1 MPPIGGFIRV
11 CPIQGCSFTF
21 VYMKLIS
28 FGTDRGLHARN
39 RAAVDSIESHGEYGI
54 GELAYIT
61 EIADTNYVTSVGV
74 AVRHD
79 HIPLSV
85 RAQRSDVTSVTD

>member
-1 MPPIGGFIRV
+1 MPPTGGFKSV

-21 VYMKLIS
+21 VFMKLIS
-28 FGTDRGLHARN
+28 AGTGRTLHLRN
-39 RAAVDSIESHGEYGI
+39 RAAVDSVESHGEYGI

-61 EIADTNYVTSVGV
+61 EIDAVPYVTSVGV

-85 RAQRSDVTSVTD
+85 RAQRSDVTTVTD

>member
-1 MPPIGGFIRV
+1 
-11 CPIQGCSFTF
+11 
-21 VYMKLIS
+21 MKLIS
-28 FGTDRGLHARN
+28 LGTDRGLHARN

-74 AVRHD
+74 AVRH
-79 HIPLSV
+79 
-85 RAQRSDVTSVTD
+85 